1 VEKIRFLVEEVPAY
15 THSENSLVHRIV
27 RGEEVVL
34 VALSCI
40 QMAHHHEEAGVLD
53 VNIGVGID
61 DRVVAHLHVL
71 LAVALHGILTD
82 VRRIIRS
89 LVACKVS
96 GVCTQLDIQYLYHLE
111 FDEEVGIYVEVWH
124 WQGTLA
130 AGMLVGNHVL
140 PVENT
145 ELEVLLQL
153 RCNQIDGIAALHW
166 CHYYACAQTI
176 FSNRILL

>member
-1 VEKIRFLVEEVPAY
+1 MLGRIIQLNKKEEEGY
-15 THSENSLVHRIV
+15 C
-27 RGEEVVL
+27 
-34 VALSCI
+34 SCTDKD
-40 QMAHHHEEAGVLD
+40 AGVLD

-89 LVACKVS
+89 LVAGEVS
-96 GVCTQLDIQYLYHLE
+96 GISTQLDIQYLYHLE
-111 FDEEVGIYVEVWH
+111 FDEEVSIYVEVWH

-140 PVENT
+140 PVEDAK
-145 ELEVLLQL
+145 LEILLQL
-153 RCNQIDGIAALHW
+153 CREQINGFTALHRS
-166 CHYYACAQTI
+166 HRYACSQSV
-176 FSNRILL
+176 FRDVILL